1 MKNVTA
7 HKGEKFTLSLKV
19 VFKGLGERGISIV
32 DRDAFYLDI
41 YDKFPFPIHYPIY
54 IQVPLEQM

>member
-1 MKNVTA
+1 M
-7 HKGEKFTLSLKV
+7 